1 MCVPKGSSR
10 SARLF
15 TKTLSLRIIME
26 AERPPGALDC
36 EAPSGNIK
44 DQPTYRLAVSN
55 DTHYGG
61 ARTVLVAVSSSGHR
75 TISTAS

>member
-1 MCVPKGSSR
+1 
-10 SARLF
+10 
-15 TKTLSLRIIME
+15 ME

-36 EAPSGNIK
+36 EAPSENVK

-55 DTHYGG
+55 DTRYGG
-61 ARTVLVAVSSSGHR
+61 ARTVLVAMSSSGDR